1 MVTIVDDLD
10 SLTLQEPIFKDVKY
24 YVSGDVSERVSF
36 CIQYFSVL
44 RLCVVI
50 SRQYNEE
57 SCLNYR
63 LCSYF
68 SPVERRVQNIS
79 LTMSHI

>member
-36 CIQYFSVL
+36 WVEYFIL
-44 RLCVVI
+44 L
-50 SRQYNEE
+50 
-57 SCLNYR
+57 
-63 LCSYF
+63 
-68 SPVERRVQNIS
+68 
-79 LTMSHI
+79 H